1 MTPRPPS
8 EPAGRVCPKRC
19 ACPVLCPEGADRT
32 GTGAQ
37 RSGKRNTH
45 PGAWKTGDPTS
56 FFLPGREDD
65 GRAAHRTA
73 SLQVFTQELAQVG
86 ETRPVGTG
94 SKGPVP
100 LRPRPH
106 RGTALSFPT
115 VHPPSNLPG
124 LRGRRGRTAQKPDA
138 ASPRG
143 HRTRPHSGSRRLGAQ
158 LTHRGIR
165 RPRVPT
171 PIGTRCA
178 PGQGPGDKV
187 FQGMRSCLL
196 ADREPACS
204 SDLEISGVFK
214 EHNSIRPG

>member
-86 ETRPVGTG
+86 ETRPMGTG

-106 RGTALSFPT
+106 RGTALSFP
-115 VHPPSNLPG
+115 H
-124 LRGRRGRTAQKPDA
+124 R
-138 ASPRG
+138 ASTFQPARPQ
-143 HRTRPHSGSRRLGAQ
+143 RETRPHSSEAGCCLSPRTPNSSTLGKSPTWRIA
-158 LTHRGIR
+158 HP
-165 RPRVPT
+165 PRHSASTCANADRDPLCAWT
-171 PIGTRCA
+171 GTRRQGI
-178 PGQGPGDKV
+178 PGNAVLSP
-187 FQGMRSCLL
+187 S
-196 ADREPACS
+196 
-204 SDLEISGVFK
+204 
-214 EHNSIRPG
+214 